1 MIYPSVYFIILL
13 GATIKV
19 IKFTKFT
26 GAPAAAGQV
35 MSSLVQP
42 NKAVTI
48 QNNITNRAPAPL
60 LSGGLFQVTKPAPA
74 TATNGQDLFL
84 IKQIFQISFLVAILS
99 VVIVLNVDSLLF

>member
-1 MIYPSVYFIILL
+1 MIYPYVYFVILL

-26 GAPAAAGQV
+26 GAPAAVGQV
-35 MSSLVQP
+35 VSSLVQP

-60 LSGGLFQVTKPAPA
+60 LPGGLFQVTKPAPA

-84 IKQIFQISFLVAILS
+84 KDFSDLIFSCNIECCYCFKCGQFI
-99 VVIVLNVDSLLF
+99 D

>member
-1 MIYPSVYFIILL
+1 MTVYAVDASDFTTETFSMIYPYVYFVILL

-35 MSSLVQP
+35 VSSLVQP
-42 NKAVTI
+42 NKAVNI

-74 TATNGQDLFL
+74 TATNGQDLSSDKILIFFL
-84 IKQIFQISFLVAILS
+84 F
-99 VVIVLNVDSLLF
+99 